1 MLKEFKTFAMRGNV
15 IDLAVGVV
23 IGAAFGKITN
33 SLVNDILM
41 PILNPLLPGG
51 TWREF
56 EIGPGIR
63 LGSFVGTVIDFLFIA
78 FAVFMLVK
86 AINRM
91 KKKEEEKPAGPAEL
105 PPDVKLLTEI
115 RDLMKEE
122 RRPGSS
128 I

>member
-1 MLKEFKTFAMRGNV
+1 MLKEFRTFAMRGNV

-23 IGAAFGKITN
+23 IGAAFGKITT

-51 TWREF
+51 TWREYV
-56 EIGPGIR
+56 IGPGIR
-63 LGSFVGTVIDFLFIA
+63 LGSFIGTVIDFVFIA
-78 FAVFMLVK
+78 FAIFLLVK
-86 AINRM
+86 AINRL

-105 PPDVKLLTEI
+105 PPDVKVLMEI

-122 RRPGSS
+122 RRLN
-128 I
+128 